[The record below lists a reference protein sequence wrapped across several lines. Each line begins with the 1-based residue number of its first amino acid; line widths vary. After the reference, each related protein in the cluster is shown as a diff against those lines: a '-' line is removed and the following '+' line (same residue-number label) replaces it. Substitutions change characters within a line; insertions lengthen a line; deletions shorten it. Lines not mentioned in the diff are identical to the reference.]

1 MRWPRQLMSLIFVL
15 AFLVGPPAVLLTVI
29 GPPLRGWPTSEQ
41 LRAWLQ
47 QPLTEETLTAGLAIG
62 AWLVWLFVAYT
73 VAVRVIIR
81 LRATTAWIRR
91 MPLPTPLQATASGMA
106 GAAVFGVTT
115 NTVTTT
121 PPEPPQPAATGTAT
135 FHDETA
141 PDDHRDQAVRED
153 GVTVT
158 GGWLPRDVAEQVT
171 AAAALVWLRRRRD
184 YQPHPTHPDDTDL
197 TPLPPT
203 VTAVQAALADT
214 PSTPP
219 SDGFAAP
226 FEALP
231 VGGVG
236 LTGPGALPVGRGL
249 LVTAILA
256 GQRHSSTT
264 LIVTKATLA
273 LLLGPAAETLGRRLP
288 LTIVDTVDEAAQ
300 LLQPGDPVAG
310 EAIPGQRQGET
321 SSGHG
326 HRKMVLLNDHD
337 GNGQQLKQLAE
348 TSTAAVALVVVLGE
362 RPGGPNWHADSTGHL
377 RDPHHPGMPGPR
389 LCVLDRTATTDLLT
403 VIASPDPAPPHPFS
417 GRPPLPYA
425 GSPELPLPRHV
436 AWHERPH
443 LSTTPRRRLHLRV
456 LGDPQLLIDGEPL
469 AIRRSAG
476 LQVLVYLAIHPH
488 GADTAQL
495 TNAIWPG
502 LPRHSLTG
510 RLYTALSDLRS
521 TIRTASDLPV
531 IDHSDDRY
539 RLNPAHIDVDLWHL
553 HTTIHQAA
561 ATLTHTT
568 TAWQTVLDA
577 YPADLATTRTW
588 PWLDPHREATR
599 RRVIDL
605 CAALAAKEPDPHRA
619 LQLLQDGVRVD
630 PYNADLH
637 RLAGR
642 TLIDLGELEAAVELQ
657 HRHQQSL
664 SRVGLDSESSPR
676 VSFTAPDACR

>member
-29 GPPLRGWPTSEQ
+29 GPPLRGWPTTDQ

-62 AWLVWLFVAYT
+62 AWLIWLLVAYT

-81 LRATTAWIRR
+81 LRATTAWLRR

-106 GAAVFGVTT
+106 GAAVFGVAT

-121 PPEPPQPAATGTAT
+121 PPEPPQPLATGTAT

-214 PSTPP
+214 PTAPP
-219 SDGFAAP
+219 SDGSTASL
-226 FEALP
+226 EALP
-231 VGGVG
+231 GGGVG

-256 GQRHSSTT
+256 GQRHSPTT

-288 LTIVDTVDEAAQ
+288 LTIADTADEAAQ
-300 LLQPGDPVAG
+300 PLQPADIVAG
-310 EAIPGQRQGET
+310 AAIPGQSQGET
-321 SSGHG
+321 PSGHG
-326 HRKMVLLNDHD
+326 HRKIVLLSDHD
-337 GNGQQLKQLAE
+337 GNEQQLKHLAE
-348 TSTAAVALVVVLGE
+348 TGTATAALVVVLGE
-362 RPGGPNWHADSTGHL
+362 RPDGPNWHADSTGHL
-377 RDPHHPGMPGPR
+377 RDPHHPDKPGPR

-403 VIASPDPAPPHPFS
+403 VIASTGPAPPHPAS
-417 GRPPLPYA
+417 GRPPLAHTGP
-425 GSPELPLPRHV
+425 PKLPLPRQV
-436 AWHERPH
+436 ARHEPSR
-443 LSTTPRRRLHLRV
+443 LSTTPRQRLHLRI

-476 LQVLVYLAIHPH
+476 LQVLVYLAIHSS

-495 TNAIWPG
+495 TDAIWPG

-521 TIRTASDLPV
+521 TIRTATDLPL
-531 IDHSDDRY
+531 IDHADDRY
-539 RLNPAHIDVDLWHL
+539 HLNPTNIDVDLWQL
-553 HTTIHQAA
+553 HASIHQAA
-561 ATLTHTT
+561 AELAHTT
-568 TAWQTVLDA
+568 AAWQAVLDA
-577 YPADLATTRTW
+577 YPADLANTRTW

-605 CAALAAKEPDPHRA
+605 CANLAAKEPDPHRA
-619 LQLLQDGVRVD
+619 LQLLQDGIRID
-630 PYNADLH
+630 PYNTDLH

-642 TLIDLGELEAAVELQ
+642 ALIASGKPEAATELQ
-657 HRHQQSL
+657 HRYQQSL
-664 SRVGLDSESSPR
+664 TQVELDSESSPR
-676 VSFTAPDACR
+676 FSFTDIRRL

>member
-1 MRWPRQLMSLIFVL
+1 M
-15 AFLVGPPAVLLTVI
+15 VLLTVI
-29 GPPLRGWPTSEQ
+29 GPPFRGWPTSEQ

-62 AWLVWLFVAYT
+62 AWLIWLLVAYT
-73 VAVRVIIR
+73 VTARIIIR
-81 LRATTAWIRR
+81 LRATTAWLRR

-106 GAAVFGVTT
+106 GAAVFGITT

-121 PPEPPQPAATGTAT
+121 SPEPPQPAPTGTAT
-135 FHDETA
+135 FHDDTA
-141 PDDHRDQAVRED
+141 PDDHRDQAARDD
-153 GVTVT
+153 GVTVA

-214 PSTPP
+214 PTPPP
-219 SDGFAAP
+219 SDESAAP

-231 VGGVG
+231 AGGVG
-236 LTGPGALPVGRGL
+236 LTGPGTLPVGRGL

-288 LTIVDTVDEAAQ
+288 LTIVDTADDATQ
-300 LLQPGDPVAG
+300 LLRPTSPVAG

-326 HRKMVLLNDHD
+326 HRKMVLLNGHD
-337 GNGQQLKQLAE
+337 GSEQQMKHLAE
-348 TSTAAVALVVVLGE
+348 TGTATAALVVILGE
-362 RPGGPNWHADSTGHL
+362 QPDGPNWHADSTGHL
-377 RDPHHPGMPGPR
+377 RDPHHPDMPNPR
-389 LCVLDRTATTDLLT
+389 LCVLDQIATTDLLAI
-403 VIASPDPAPPHPFS
+403 IASPDSAPPRPDN

-425 GSPELPLPRHV
+425 GPPELPRPRQ
-436 AWHERPH
+436 AARHEPPR
-443 LSTTPRRRLHLRV
+443 LSIAPRQRLHLRV

-469 AIRRSAG
+469 TIRRSAG
-476 LQVLVYLAIHPH
+476 LQVLVYLAVHPT
-488 GADTAQL
+488 GADTARL
-495 TNAIWPG
+495 TEAIWPG
-502 LPRHSLTG
+502 LPRRSLTG

-539 RLNPAHIDVDLWHL
+539 RLNPAHVEVDLWGL
-553 HTTIHQAA
+553 RTAIHQAA
-561 ATLTHTT
+561 AALTHTS

-605 CAALAAKEPDPHRA
+605 CAALAAKEPNPHHA
-619 LQLLQDGVRVD
+619 LQLLQDGISID

-637 RLAGR
+637 RIASRAL
-642 TLIDLGELEAAVELQ
+642 TDLGRAEGRA
-657 HRHQQSL
+657 
-664 SRVGLDSESSPR
+664 
-676 VSFTAPDACR
+676 TALPPTAR

>member
-1 MRWPRQLMSLIFVL
+1 MSLIFVL

-62 AWLVWLFVAYT
+62 AWLIWLLVAYT
-73 VAVRVIIR
+73 VAIRIIIR
-81 LRATTAWIRR
+81 LRATTAWLRR

-135 FHDETA
+135 FHDDTA
-141 PDDHRDQAVRED
+141 PDDYRDQAVRED

-171 AAAALVWLRRRRD
+171 AAAALIWLRRRRD
-184 YQPHPTHPDDTDL
+184 YQPHPTQPDDTDL

-203 VTAVQAALADT
+203 VTAVQAALADS
-214 PSTPP
+214 PTPP
-219 SDGFAAP
+219 PPDENAAP

-231 VGGVG
+231 AGGVG
-236 LTGPGALPVGRGL
+236 LTGPGTLPVGRGL

-256 GQRHSSTT
+256 GQRHSSTS
-264 LIVTKATLA
+264 LIVTQATLA

-300 LLQPGDPVAG
+300 LLQPAGPVTG
-310 EAIPGQRQGET
+310 EAIPGQRQGGT
-321 SSGHG
+321 SSRHG
-326 HRKMVLLNDHD
+326 HRKIVLLNDHD
-337 GNGQQLKQLAE
+337 GNEQQLKHLAE
-348 TSTAAVALVVVLGE
+348 TGTAAAALVVVLGE
-362 RPGGPNWHADSTGHL
+362 QPDGPNWHAGSTGYL
-377 RDPHHPGMPGPR
+377 RDPHHPDMPGPR
-389 LCVLDRTATTDLLT
+389 LCILDWTATTDLLT
-403 VIASPDPAPPHPFS
+403 VIASPGPAPAHPDS

-425 GSPELPLPRHV
+425 GSPELPLPRQV
-436 AWHERPH
+436 ARHEPTR
-443 LSTTPRRRLHLRV
+443 LSTASRQRLHLRV

-469 AIRRSAG
+469 TIRRSAG
-476 LQVLVYLAIHPH
+476 LQVLVYLAIHPS

-495 TNAIWPG
+495 TDAIWPG

-539 RLNPAHIDVDLWHL
+539 RLNPAHIEVDLWQL
-553 HTTIHQAA
+553 HATIHQAA
-561 ATLTHTT
+561 ATLAHTA

-605 CAALAAKEPDPHRA
+605 CATLAAKEPDPHRF
-619 LQLLQDGVRVD
+619 LQLLQDGIHID

-637 RLAGR
+637 GLAGR
-642 TLIDLGELEAAVELQ
+642 ALIDLGELEAAVELQ
-657 HRHQQSL
+657 QQHQQSL
-664 SRVGLDSESSPR
+664 LRVGLDSEFSPR
-676 VSFTAPDACR
+676 VSFTAPDAGR

>member
-1 MRWPRQLMSLIFVL
+1 MRWPRQLLSLIFVL

-41 LRAWLQ
+41 LRAWLE

-62 AWLVWLFVAYT
+62 AWLIWLLVAYT
-73 VAVRVIIR
+73 VAARIIIR
-81 LRATTAWIRR
+81 LRATTAWLRR
-91 MPLPTPLQATASGMA
+91 VPLPTPLQATASGMA

-141 PDDHRDQAVRED
+141 PDGHRDQAVRED
-153 GVTVT
+153 GVAVA

-203 VTAVQAALADT
+203 VTAVQATLAET
-214 PSTPP
+214 PSTPSL
-219 SDGFAAP
+219 SDGFAALV
-226 FEALP
+226 EALP

-264 LIVTKATLA
+264 LIITKATLA
-273 LLLGPAAETLGRRLP
+273 VLLGPAAETLGRRLP
-288 LTIVDTVDEAAQ
+288 LTIVDTADEAAQ
-300 LLQPGDPVAG
+300 LLQPAGPVTG

-321 SSGHG
+321 SSRHG
-326 HRKMVLLNDHD
+326 HRKMALLNDHD
-337 GNGQQLKQLAE
+337 GNEQQMKQLAE
-348 TSTAAVALVVVLGE
+348 TGNVAAALVVVLGE
-362 RPGGPNWHADSTGHL
+362 RPDGPNWHADSTGHL
-377 RDPHHPGMPGPR
+377 HNPHHPDMPGPR
-389 LCVLDRTATTDLLT
+389 LCILDRTATIDLLT
-403 VIASPDPAPPHPFS
+403 VIASPDPAPPHPVS
-417 GRPPLPYA
+417 GRPPLTYTGP
-425 GSPELPLPRHV
+425 PELPLPRQV
-436 AWHERPH
+436 TRHEPPR
-443 LSTTPRRRLHLRV
+443 LSTTPRQRLHLRV

-469 AIRRSAG
+469 TIRRSAG
-476 LQVLVYLAIHPH
+476 LQVLVYLAIHPN

-495 TNAIWPG
+495 TDAIWPG

-539 RLNPAHIDVDLWHL
+539 RLNRAYIDVDLWGL
-553 HTTIHQAA
+553 RTAIHQAA
-561 ATLTHTT
+561 AALTHTT

-577 YPADLATTRTW
+577 YPADLANTRTW

-605 CAALAAKEPDPHRA
+605 CTALAAKEPDPHRA

-630 PYNADLH
+630 PHNADLH
-637 RLAGR
+637 RIASGALAA
-642 TLIDLGELEAAVELQ
+642 LGNSEQAAELQ
-657 HRHQQSL
+657 HRHQQTL
-664 SRVGLDSESSPR
+664 RRTRLALHVRKDQ
-676 VSFTAPDACR
+676 

>member
-47 QPLTEETLTAGLAIG
+47 QPLTEQTLTAGLAIG
-62 AWLVWLFVAYT
+62 AWLIWLLVAYT
-73 VAVRVIIR
+73 VAVRIIIR
-81 LRATTAWIRR
+81 LRATTAWLRR
-91 MPLPTPLQATASGMA
+91 VPLPTPLQATASGMA

-115 NTVTTT
+115 NTITDA
-121 PPEPPQPAATGTAT
+121 PPQPAQPAATGTAT

-153 GVTVT
+153 GVTVA

-171 AAAALVWLRRRRD
+171 AAAALIWLRRRRD

-214 PSTPP
+214 PSAPP
-219 SDGFAAP
+219 SDGIAAL
-226 FEALP
+226 EALP
-231 VGGVG
+231 AGSVG

-264 LIVTKATLA
+264 LIVTRATLA
-273 LLLGPAAETLGRRLP
+273 ILLGPAAETLGRRLP
-288 LTIVDTVDEAAQ
+288 LTIVDTVDDAAQ
-300 LLQPGDPVAG
+300 LLQPASPVTG

-326 HRKMVLLNDHD
+326 HRKIVLLNDHD
-337 GNGQQLKQLAE
+337 GNEQQFKQLAE
-348 TSTAAVALVVVLGE
+348 IGTATAALVVVLGE
-362 RPGGPNWHADSTGHL
+362 RPDGPNWHADSTGHVH
-377 RDPHHPGMPGPR
+377 DPHHPDMPSPR
-389 LCVLDRTATTDLLT
+389 LCVLDQTATTDLLT
-403 VIASPDPAPPHPFS
+403 VIASPDPAPPHPAS

-425 GSPELPLPRHV
+425 GPPELPLPRQV
-436 AWHERPH
+436 ARNEPPH
-443 LSTTPRRRLHLRV
+443 LSTAPRQRLHLRV
-456 LGDPQLLIDGEPL
+456 LGDPQLHIDGEPL
-469 AIRRSAG
+469 TIRRSAG

-495 TNAIWPG
+495 TDAIWPR

-553 HTTIHQAA
+553 HATIHR
-561 ATLTHTT
+561 ATTALTHTA
-568 TAWQTVLDA
+568 TAWQTVVDA
-577 YPADLATTRTW
+577 YPAGLANTRAW
-588 PWLDPHREATR
+588 PWLDPHREATGR
-599 RRVIDL
+599 RIIDL
-605 CAALAAKEPDPHRA
+605 CATLAAKEPDSRRA
-619 LQLLQDGVRVD
+619 LQLLQDGIRVD

-642 TLIDLGELEAAVELQ
+642 ALIAIGEPEAATELQ
-657 HRHQQSL
+657 HRYQQSL
-664 SRVGLDSESSPR
+664 TQVGLDSESYPR
-676 VSFTAPDACR
+676 LSFTDTRQL